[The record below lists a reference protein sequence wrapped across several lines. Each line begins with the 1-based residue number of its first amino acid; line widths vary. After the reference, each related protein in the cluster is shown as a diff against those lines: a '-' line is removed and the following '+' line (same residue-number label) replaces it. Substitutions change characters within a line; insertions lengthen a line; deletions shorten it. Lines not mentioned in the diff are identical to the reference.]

1 MKLALGSVAVGVV
14 LTLLGVGTFQGA
26 MHYTSTDAFCGESC
40 HEMSI
45 PAASLQ
51 QTGHYRNVHGV
62 SVGCSDCHI
71 PKEFGPKMLRKIEAS
86 REVWGHFTGLIDTP
100 EKYAAHR
107 PAMQAREIARIRAN
121 DSQECR
127 NCHTVERMVLAE
139 QSRAV
144 QRYHRGMEQRGK
156 TCIDCHPGLAH
167 PEQPELALQASAD

>member
-1 MKLALGSVAVGVV
+1 MKSLIVIFVGGLMIGAAALA
-14 LTLLGVGTFQGA
+14 TFNGI
-26 MHYTSTDAFCGESC
+26 MHLTSTDEFCGAAC

-45 PAASLQ
+45 PRQALER
-51 QTGHYRNVHGV
+51 TVHYSNAHGL
-62 SVGCSDCHI
+62 SATCADCHI

-107 PAMQAREIARIRAN
+107 PAMRERELNRIRAN

-127 NCHTVERMVLAE
+127 NCHRLDRMDFEA

-144 QRYHRGMEQRGK
+144 RRYHRAIEARGK
-156 TCIDCHPGLAH
+156 TCIDCHEDIAH
-167 PEQPELALQASAD
+167 PDPA